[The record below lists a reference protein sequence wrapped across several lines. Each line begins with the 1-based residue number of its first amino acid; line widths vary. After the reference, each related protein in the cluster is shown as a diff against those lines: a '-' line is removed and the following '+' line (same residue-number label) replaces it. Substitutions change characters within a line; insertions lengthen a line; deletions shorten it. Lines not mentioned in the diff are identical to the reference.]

1 MADDTQFSN
10 LLNSLLSID
19 NDARTQAEETY
30 NNLTTEVKV
39 GLLLRAIS
47 NAQVHEES
55 RLMAAV
61 LLRRV
66 FSSDFQDFFPKL
78 TPEQQTEL
86 KQQILLLLQQD
97 VSANLRRKI
106 CEVVAEVARNLI
118 DDDGNNQWQE
128 ILQLLFQC
136 ANSPNVLLQES
147 ALRIFAS
154 VPGIFGNQQNH
165 FLQIIKEMLM
175 KYLDP
180 SSNAEVRFQAVRAVV
195 AFILLNDKEVE
206 IQKSFTDLLPHVIM
220 ITADS
225 IKAEEDQTLIKLLI
239 DMSETIPKYLR
250 PQLETIFEMCVNVFR
265 SEDVEDSWRHLA
277 LEVMVSLSENAA
289 AMVRKKAEK
298 YVAALVPLVLKMMTE
313 LDDDEDWS
321 VSDEIEDDDTGENNV
336 IAESAL
342 DRLACGLGG
351 KAILP
356 HVIQNI
362 PTMLNNPDWK
372 YRHAALMAISAAG
385 EGCHKQMETML
396 DSITEGTLKYLAD
409 PHPRVRYAACNAIGQ
424 MCTDFAPVFEKKF
437 HAQVIPGLLNLLDDH
452 ANPRVQAHA
461 GAALVNF
468 SEDCPKTI
476 LTRYLDGIM
485 NKLGAILNTKFNEL
499 VEKGTKLVLE
509 QVVTTIASVAD
520 TTEKEFIVYY
530 DQLMP
535 CLKYIIAN
543 ANTDELKMLRGKTI
557 ECVSL
562 IGLAVGAEKFMADAS
577 EIMDMLLKTHTEGN
591 LPDDDPQTTY
601 LISAWARICKILGKQ
616 FEQYL
621 PLVMGPVMKTA
632 AMKPEVAVLDNDEIQ
647 DVESDP
653 DWQFVNLSDQ
663 QNFGIRTAGLE
674 DKAAA
679 CEMLVCY
686 ARELKEGFAN
696 YAEEVVR
703 LMVPMFKFYFH
714 DGVRRAAAES
724 LPYLL
729 ICAKIKGPQYL
740 ESMWAYICPELL
752 KAIETEP
759 EAEVIAELLAS
770 LAKCIETLGAN
781 CLSAEA
787 MDEVLKIINRFMNEH
802 FEKADKRAQARNEED
817 YDEAVE
823 EQLAEEDETD
833 VYLLSRIADI
843 IHSLFSI
850 QKVSFLPYFDQVA
863 PHFIK
868 LLDPSRPSWSDRQWA
883 LCIFDDLIE
892 FCGPQCAK
900 YQQYFLQLMIQY
912 CKDKQPEVR
921 QAAMYGCGI
930 LAQHGGDQ
938 FAQTCSVAM
947 PILVEAVMAT
957 TAREPENMTV
967 TENAISAIAKIL
979 KYNSSAITNADEIIS
994 IWFQSL
1000 PVTEDDEE
1008 APHIY
1013 GYLCD
1018 LIQSNHPIVLGNN
1031 NSNLP
1036 RIVALIGDAF
1046 YHGVIQIIT
1055 PTNENIDNMRLDYV
1069 QRNNDVA
1076 GRMLNIVKQ
1085 IQSNGEVFNACIQMI
1100 NDQQKSA
1107 LEEAMK
1113 NFNNITV
1120 A

>member
-1 MADDTQFSN
+1 MADDTQFSS
-10 LLNSLLSID
+10 LLSSLLSID
-19 NDARTQAEETY
+19 NDARTQAEEAY

-39 GLLLRAIS
+39 SLLLRAVQNVQAS
-47 NAQVHEES
+47 EEA

-78 TPEQQTEL
+78 PVEQQTEL

-106 CEVVAEVARNLI
+106 CEVVAEVTRNLI
-118 DDDGNNQWQE
+118 DDEGNNQWPE
-128 ILQLLFQC
+128 TLQLLFQC
-136 ANSPNVLLQES
+136 ANAPNPLFQES

-165 FLQIIKEMLM
+165 YLPVIKDMLM

-180 SSNAEVRFQAVRAVV
+180 SSSEDVRFQAVRAVV
-195 AFILLNDKEVE
+195 AFILLHDKEVE
-206 IQKSFTDLLPHVIM
+206 IQKAFSDLLPHVIM
-220 ITADS
+220 IIAES
-225 IKAEEDQTLIKLLI
+225 IKQEEDQTLIKLLI
-239 DMSETIPKYLR
+239 DMTETVPKFLR
-250 PQLETIFEMCVNVFR
+250 PQLEAIFEMCINVLR
-265 SEDVEDSWRHLA
+265 SDLVEDTWRHLA

-289 AMVRKKAEK
+289 AMVRKKADK
-298 YVAALVPLVLKMMTE
+298 YIATLVPLILKMMTD
-313 LDDDEDWS
+313 LFDDDEWA
-321 VSDEIEDDDTGENNV
+321 VSDEIDDDDTGDNNV

-356 HVIQNI
+356 HIVSNI

-372 YRHAALMAISAAG
+372 HRHAALMAISAAG

-396 DSITEGTLKYLAD
+396 ESITEGTLKYLID

-424 MCTDFAPVFEKKF
+424 MATDFAPIFEKKF
-437 HAQVIPGLLNLLDDH
+437 HHQVIPGLLTLLDDH

-476 LTRYLDGIM
+476 LTRYLDAIM
-485 NKLGAILNTKFNEL
+485 SKLEAILTAKFNEL

-520 TTEKEFIVYY
+520 TTEKDFVVYY
-530 DQLMP
+530 DRLMP
-535 CLKYIIAN
+535 CLKYLIAN

-577 EIMDMLLKTHTEGN
+577 EVMDMLLKTHTEGN

-632 AMKPEVAVLDNDEIQ
+632 AMKPEVAVLDNDEIE

-724 LPYLL
+724 LPHLL
-729 ICAKIKGPQYL
+729 VCAKIKGAQYL

-759 EAEVIAELLAS
+759 EAEVIAELLQS

-781 CLSAEA
+781 CLSQEA
-787 MDEVLKIINRFMNEH
+787 MAEVLKIINRFMNEH

-833 VYLLSRIADI
+833 VYLLSRIANI
-843 IHSLFSI
+843 IHSLFMT
-850 QKVSFLPYFDQVA
+850 QKVSFLPYFEQIA

-868 LLDPSRPSWSDRQWA
+868 LLDPTRPSWSDRQWG

-892 FCGPQCAK
+892 FCGPACAQ
-900 YQQYFLQLMIQY
+900 YQSYFLQSMIQY

-930 LAQHGGDQ
+930 LAQFGGEQ
-938 FAQTCSVAM
+938 FAQTCSMFM
-947 PILVEAVMAT
+947 PILIEAIIAPD
-957 TAREPENMTV
+957 ARDPENMTV
-967 TENAISAIAKIL
+967 TENAISAVAKIM
-979 KYNSSAITNADEIIS
+979 KYNSSAITNGDEIIN

-1018 LIQSNHPIVLGNN
+1018 LIQSNHPIILGNN

-1046 YHGVIQIIT
+1046 HHGVIQIIT
-1055 PTNENIDNMRLDYV
+1055 PTNDNIDNMRLDYV
-1069 QRNNDVA
+1069 QQNNDVA

-1085 IQSNGEVFNACIQMI
+1085 IQSNAPVFNACIQII
-1100 NDQQKSA
+1100 NEQQKSA

-1113 NFNNITV
+1113 SFANITV